1 MIFCCCCWVSVCIRY
16 CGELLLPIIS
26 ENQTE
31 KNYFGTR
38 IFSTVFLFCRWSLM
52 LLLLYLLVW
61 TLHFYTLY
69 TREIILI
76 IIIIAETKPHRTK
89 NRYKQEEWNVT
100 MTWFFIHWQLAFQS
114 IFLSSLVIRKFG
126 VSSNKPFLFWCVRLS
141 LFRSFFYLSL
151 VVLIFCLLSFFH
163 RRPKNFNF
171 TSKRNKSN
179 YSKYH
184 RRQFWH
190 RFFFRLTELN
200 YLTFAKNFVSFLCA
214 SIRFVFPV
222 VCVCFKIYE
231 NYLMQ
236 QISAN
241 QPEKKT
247 KTNSMNKEIFGWK
260 HQEEKKI
267 ISNTKKNNLKQ

>member
-52 LLLLYLLVW
+52 LLLYLLVW

-69 TREIILI
+69 TREIVIMII

-141 LFRSFFYLSL
+141 LFRSFFLS
-151 VVLIFCLLSFFH
+151 ISRCSYFLLAFFLS
-163 RRPKNFNF
+163 PTTKKF
-171 TSKRNKSN
+171 
-179 YSKYH
+179 
-184 RRQFWH
+184 QFH
-190 RFFFRLTELN
+190 IKT
-200 YLTFAKNFVSFLCA
+200 
-214 SIRFVFPV
+214 
-222 VCVCFKIYE
+222 
-231 NYLMQ
+231 Q
-236 QISAN
+236 QI
-241 QPEKKT
+241 EL
-247 KTNSMNKEIFGWK
+247 F
-260 HQEEKKI
+260 
-267 ISNTKKNNLKQ
+267 